1 MSDGSSGGLRLSK
14 NSGTRV
20 SKNERREA
28 AREKAR
34 ALRDRHR
41 KKEKR
46 TRYLLQGGIILAVI
60 AAVAV
65 VAVIITSS
73 VRPPA
78 SGPRNMLSDGI
89 VIGPDFIAATTPGL
103 DAGAEPVATP
113 ANPEVLAIRVYLD
126 YLCPDCGDFEKA
138 NSEQIATLVDEGV
151 ATVEIHPVAIL
162 DRVSQGSR
170 YSTRAANAAACVA
183 EYSPNSFFDF
193 NSAMYKAQP
202 EENTTGLTD
211 DELISI
217 AEGVGMAQ
225 RSKVATCI
233 KGLEFEQWVEDST
246 GRAADDPDLQGAQG
260 FATPAIFVNGTRFT
274 GNVADPTEFAQ
285 FLASAD
291 GEASA
296 VESTASPSPSPPPA
310 PPAP

>member
-1 MSDGSSGGLRLSK
+1 MSDGSSGGLRLTK
-14 NSGTRV
+14 GSGTKV

-34 ALRDRHR
+34 DLRDRHR

-46 TRYLLQGGIILAVI
+46 TRYLLQGGIILAVV

-65 VAVIITSS
+65 VAMIITSS

-89 VIGPDFIAATTPGL
+89 VIGTDFTAATTPGL

-113 ANPEVLAIRVYLD
+113 ANPEVLAISVYLD
-126 YLCPDCGDFEKA
+126 YLCPNCGAFEKA
-138 NSEQIATLVDEGV
+138 NSEQIATLVDQGV

-193 NSAMYKAQP
+193 NSAMFADQP
-202 EENTTGLTD
+202 DENTTGLTD

-217 AEGVGMAQ
+217 AKSAGVAQ
-225 RSKVATCI
+225 RSKVASCI
-233 KGLEFEQWVEDST
+233 EALDFEQWVEDST
-246 GRAADDPDLQGAQG
+246 GRAVDDPDLQGAQG
-260 FATPAIFVNGTRFT
+260 FATPAIFVNGTMFT

-285 FLASAD
+285 FIASAD

-296 VESTASPSPSPPPA
+296 VESTETPPLPPPA
-310 PPAP
+310 PTP